1 MFTGVLNMIEE
12 RNGKLKLAI
21 ILGTSLING
30 REYEQF
36 VMDFSKNIDRRK
48 VDLKVFQTDLVNTV
62 QSSEEEIEK
71 KVGKDRI
78 ITVSGNT
85 NRFRS
90 TIFGRIRK
98 LPLGKVLEVAIVAPI
113 FITLLRK
120 TIYKEPL
127 NQIMDFDIVYLV
139 DNEDYHLVKF
149 LKTSIV
155 GSAIGMFEN
164 PNSYYTRI
172 VVALI
177 QKRLVYRKMSA
188 IHLFPAHSG
197 NISEKL
203 GAKKLLIQPLG
214 VDTTIFKP
222 DSSIVSGKTVKF
234 LFVGQLESWKGSQD
248 AVNAFL
254 NVKDSI
260 DGELHIVGRGPLY
273 NEFVKINCNNIILH
287 GSLER
292 SELKK
297 IYQQCDVFLYP
308 SHGET
313 YGLVIMEALS
323 SGLYCLVGNNLK
335 GNFDDF
341 ANRNYVEYLDYD
353 IYNISRKI
361 LECGERLGEIRAN
374 KAIVHEYVSKNYDWS
389 VVTGNMLEFF
399 GQLNGSR
406 SKMVKTI

>member
-1 MFTGVLNMIEE
+1 
-12 RNGKLKLAI
+12 
-21 ILGTSLING
+21 
-30 REYEQF
+30 
-36 VMDFSKNIDRRK
+36 
-48 VDLKVFQTDLVNTV
+48 
-62 QSSEEEIEK
+62 
-71 KVGKDRI
+71 
-78 ITVSGNT
+78 
-85 NRFRS
+85 
-90 TIFGRIRK
+90 
-98 LPLGKVLEVAIVAPI
+98 
-113 FITLLRK
+113 
-120 TIYKEPL
+120 
-127 NQIMDFDIVYLV
+127 MDFDIVYLV

-155 GSAIGMFEN
+155 GSANGMFEN

-177 QKRLVYRKMSA
+177 QKGLVYRKMSA

-203 GAKKLLIQPLG
+203 AAKKLLIQPLG

-222 DSSIVSGKTVKF
+222 DSSIVSSKTVKF
-234 LFVGQLESWKGSQD
+234 LYVGRLESWKVSED

-260 DGELHIVGRGPLY
+260 DGELQIVGSVPLY

-287 GSLER
+287 GNLER

-323 SGLYCLVGNNLK
+323 SGLYCLIGNNLK

-341 ANRNYVEYLDYD
+341 
-353 IYNISRKI
+353 
-361 LECGERLGEIRAN
+361 ECGTLFPIR
-374 KAIVHEYVSKNYDWS
+374 SP
-389 VVTGNMLEFF
+389 F
-399 GQLNGSR
+399 
-406 SKMVKTI
+406 